1 MDKMFYTIQEVCDIL
16 GKTEDEVREMVTN
29 GQLQE
34 FRNNDELVF
43 KVEQINLLAGVD
55 EDSGDIVIDLGG
67 TGTGTGTGTDSGL
80 GLTGGD
86 TGSALGL
93 TGGQSGGGHGR
104 VRVNWLRRR
113 HGTG

>member
-16 GKTEDEVREMVTN
+16 GKTEDDVREMVTN

-67 TGTGTGTGTDSGL
+67 TDTGTGAICVISPPPARSRVG
-80 GLTGGD
+80 
-86 TGSALGL
+86 AP
-93 TGGQSGGGHGR
+93 GGGGAM
-104 VRVNWLRRR
+104 
-113 HGTG
+113 